1 MTTTHAGAAPVARP
15 MLHSLAENWWLFL
28 LRGLGAIL
36 FGLLTFMWPGVTLVT
51 LVLLYGAF
59 ALADGIAAI
68 VTAIRG
74 GPLTSR
80 WWLAIMGGI
89 GVAAGILTFY
99 WPGVTALVLLVFIA
113 VWAIATGI
121 TQIIGGIRLRKEL
134 DSEWI
139 PIVTGVLS
147 VLFGLLLL
155 ARPAAGALAMIF
167 AIGIYAIA
175 QGILTVAF
183 SLRLRR
189 YAHAEPQTA
198 RP

>member
-189 YAHAEPQTA
+189 YAHAETQTA
-198 RP
+198 RR

>member
-36 FGLLTFMWPGVTLVT
+36 FGLLTFVWPGVTLVT

-59 ALADGIAAI
+59 ALADGVAAI

-175 QGILTVAF
+175 QGILNVAF

-189 YAHAEPQTA
+189 HAHGVAAA
-198 RP
+198 RG

>member
-189 YAHAEPQTA
+189 HAHGAAAA

>member
-1 MTTTHAGAAPVARP
+1 MTTTHAAAAPVARP
-15 MLHSLAENWWLFL
+15 MLHFLAENWWLFL
-28 LRGLGAIL
+28 LRGLCAIL

-59 ALADGIAAI
+59 ALVDGIGAI

-139 PIVTGVLS
+139 PLVAGVLS

-175 QGILTVAF
+175 QGILNVAF

-189 YAHAEPQTA
+189 HAHGVAAA
-198 RP
+198 RG